1 MNPEI
6 VPKEYVTAGM
16 IGYVFTNMKS
26 AAEAR
31 YIIYIL
37 LLINSF
43 SICPT
48 VLYIVI
54 N

>member
-6 VPKEYVTAGM
+6 VSKEYVTAGM

-31 YIIYIL
+31 FIYYLNTIIKK
-37 LLINSF
+37 
-43 SICPT
+43 
-48 VLYIVI
+48 
-54 N
+54 